1 MPLFWIYYIYSI
13 YYLSLSGCKPQSPW
27 HDFFFTKANLR
38 RPRWAFRDTSKGL
51 QGSTE
56 TFYLLENIA
65 FVIIGA
71 KSNDKC
77 EISKRFADFCVLSLK
92 KKRKKKRFYSK
103 GKISKN
109 RIWEGFHNQWIIYT
123 QPDLW
128 FSNHY
133 LTNYTSYITGCWPCS
148 CRR

>member
-1 MPLFWIYYIYSI
+1 MVANHNRHGTTFFLPKQICDVLDGHSEIPQKD
-13 YYLSLSGCKPQSPW
+13 CKVLL
-27 HDFFFTKANLR
+27 K
-38 RPRWAFRDTSKGL
+38 
-51 QGSTE
+51 